1 MLVVVVSSKKTEEI
15 MTLKKITAA
24 GLLTA
29 SALVLA
35 ACGQQKSSQSQTK
48 QVLNWT
54 ESAQISTQDPSL
66 TTDSTSFQALLNTQE
81 GLYRLDKK
89 QKPQLALAKSA
100 KLTDGGKTY
109 TFVLRDAKWSNGQA
123 ITAND
128 FVYSY
133 RRTLNPKTKSSMA
146 FYLYQI
152 VNAEAINAGKKPV
165 SSLGVKALSKNKLQI
180 KLVRPVSYFKL
191 LLAFPLFFPENQQ
204 FIEKVGSKYGTAAKY
219 IISSGPFKLTKWT
232 GSNKQFTLVKNQNY
246 WDKKNVKLDKVNETI
261 SETSS
266 TAYNLYQAGKLDET
280 YLTGEQVKANK
291 GKSTFYDRPAS
302 AIQRLELNRKKVKA
316 FNNFNIRRAL
326 SLAID
331 RESLAKVLSDGSVAA
346 KGFVPSGMGNNPT
359 TGEAFYKEA
368 YVKEAVSYNL
378 KEAKKYLAKGYKELG
393 IKSLNLNLTVS
404 DTDSAKQVGE
414 FLQSKLGELPGV
426 KITVTT
432 LPYTTLISRQSAGNY
447 QLTIKNWQA
456 ILGDPINFLEV
467 FEKDSSYN
475 TSGFASSK
483 YDQLLNEAENVY
495 GNKPVQRWK
504 WLVAAEK
511 LLMNEQGTIPL
522 IQTAKPQLVQS
533 YVKNVSYNP
542 LGIPYD
548 FKLVYIKK

>member
-1 MLVVVVSSKKTEEI
+1 

-100 KLTDGGKTY
+100 KVTDGGKTY

-133 RRTLNPKTKSSMA
+133 LRSLNPKTKSSMA

-219 IISSGPFKLTKWT
+219 TISSGPFKLTKWT

-456 ILGDPINFLEV
+456 ILGDPINFLDV

-504 WLVAAEK
+504 RLVAAEK

>member
-1 MLVVVVSSKKTEEI
+1 

-35 ACGQQKSSQSQTK
+35 ACGQQKNSQSQTK

-100 KLTDGGKTY
+100 KVTDGGKTY

-219 IISSGPFKLTKWT
+219 TISSGPFKLTKWT

-393 IKSLNLNLTVS
+393 IKFLNLNLTVS

-456 ILGDPINFLEV
+456 ILGDPINFLDV

-504 WLVAAEK
+504 RLVAAEK

>member
-1 MLVVVVSSKKTEEI
+1 

-35 ACGQQKSSQSQTK
+35 ACGQQKNSQSQTK

-100 KLTDGGKTY
+100 KVTDGGKTY

-219 IISSGPFKLTKWT
+219 TISSGPFKLTKWT

-393 IKSLNLNLTVS
+393 IKFLNLNLTVS

-414 FLQSKLGELPGV
+414 FLQSKQGELPGV

-456 ILGDPINFLEV
+456 ILGDPINFLDV

-504 WLVAAEK
+504 RLVAAEK

>member
-1 MLVVVVSSKKTEEI
+1 

-100 KLTDGGKTY
+100 KVTDGGKTY

-133 RRTLNPKTKSSMA
+133 RRSLNPKTKSSMA

-219 IISSGPFKLTKWT
+219 TISSGPFKLTKWT

-456 ILGDPINFLEV
+456 ILGDPINFLDV

-475 TSGFASSK
+475 TGGFASSK

-504 WLVAAEK
+504 RLVAAEK

-533 YVKNVSYNP
+533 HVKNVSYNP

>member
-1 MLVVVVSSKKTEEI
+1 

-100 KLTDGGKTY
+100 KVTDGGKTY

-133 RRTLNPKTKSSMA
+133 RRSLNPKTKSSMA
-146 FYLYQI
+146 FYLYEI

-219 IISSGPFKLTKWT
+219 TISSGPFKLTKWT

-456 ILGDPINFLEV
+456 ILGDPINFLDV

-504 WLVAAEK
+504 RLVAAEK

>member
-1 MLVVVVSSKKTEEI
+1 

-29 SALVLA
+29 SALVLD
-35 ACGQQKSSQSQTK
+35 ACGQQKNSQSQTK

-100 KLTDGGKTY
+100 KVTDGGKTY

-123 ITAND
+123 ITPND
-128 FVYSY
+128 FAYSY
-133 RRTLNPKTKSSMA
+133 RRSLNPKTKSSMA
-146 FYLYQI
+146 FYFYQI

-219 IISSGPFKLTKWT
+219 TISSGPFKLTKWT

-378 KEAKKYLAKGYKELG
+378 KEAKKYLSKGYKELG

-426 KITVTT
+426 EITVTT

-456 ILGDPINFLEV
+456 ILGDPINFLDV

-504 WLVAAEK
+504 RLVAAEK

>member
-1 MLVVVVSSKKTEEI
+1 

-100 KLTDGGKTY
+100 KVTDGGKTY

-133 RRTLNPKTKSSMA
+133 LRTLNPKTKSSMA

-219 IISSGPFKLTKWT
+219 TISSGPFKLTKWT

-393 IKSLNLNLTVS
+393 IKSLSLNLTVS

-456 ILGDPINFLEV
+456 ILGDPINFLDV

-504 WLVAAEK
+504 RLVAAEK

-542 LGIPYD
+542 LGISYD

>member
-1 MLVVVVSSKKTEEI
+1 

-48 QVLNWT
+48 QVLNWI

-100 KLTDGGKTY
+100 KVTDGGKTY

-133 RRTLNPKTKSSMA
+133 RRSLNPKTKSSMA

-165 SSLGVKALSKNKLQI
+165 SSLSVKALSKNKLQI

-219 IISSGPFKLTKWT
+219 TISSGPFKLTKWT

-291 GKSTFYDRPAS
+291 GKSTFYDQPAS

-393 IKSLNLNLTVS
+393 IKFLNLNLTVS

-426 KITVTT
+426 KITVTI

-456 ILGDPINFLEV
+456 ILGDPINFLDV

-504 WLVAAEK
+504 RLVAAEK

>member
-1 MLVVVVSSKKTEEI
+1 

-100 KLTDGGKTY
+100 KVTDGGKTY

-133 RRTLNPKTKSSMA
+133 RRSLNPKTKSSMA

-219 IISSGPFKLTKWT
+219 TISSGPFKLTKWT

-426 KITVTT
+426 KITVTI
-432 LPYTTLISRQSAGNY
+432 LPYTTLISRQSAGKY
-447 QLTIKNWQA
+447 QLTIENWQA
-456 ILGDPINFLEV
+456 ILGDPINFLDV

-504 WLVAAEK
+504 RLVAAEK

>member
-1 MLVVVVSSKKTEEI
+1 

-48 QVLNWT
+48 QVLNWI

-100 KLTDGGKTY
+100 KVTDGGKTY

-133 RRTLNPKTKSSMA
+133 RRSLNPKTKSSMA

-165 SSLGVKALSKNKLQI
+165 SSLSVKALSKNKLQI

-219 IISSGPFKLTKWT
+219 TISSGPFKLTKWT

-291 GKSTFYDRPAS
+291 GKSTFYDQPAS

-368 YVKEAVSYNL
+368 YVREAVSYNL

-426 KITVTT
+426 KITVTI

-456 ILGDPINFLEV
+456 ILGDPINFLDV

-504 WLVAAEK
+504 RLVAAEK

>member
-1 MLVVVVSSKKTEEI
+1 

-100 KLTDGGKTY
+100 KVTDGGKTY

-219 IISSGPFKLTKWT
+219 TISSGPFKLTKWT

-456 ILGDPINFLEV
+456 ILGDPINFLDV

-504 WLVAAEK
+504 RLVAAEK

-522 IQTAKPQLVQS
+522 FQTAKPQLVQS

>member
-1 MLVVVVSSKKTEEI
+1 

-109 TFVLRDAKWSNGQA
+109 TFVLRNAKWSNGQA

-219 IISSGPFKLTKWT
+219 TISSGPFKLTKWT

-456 ILGDPINFLEV
+456 ILGDPINFLDV

-504 WLVAAEK
+504 RLVAAEK

-548 FKLVYIKK
+548 FKLVYVKK

>member
-1 MLVVVVSSKKTEEI
+1 
-15 MTLKKITAA
+15 MTLKKITAT

-35 ACGQQKSSQSQTK
+35 ACGQQKNSQSQTK

-100 KLTDGGKTY
+100 KVTDGGKTY

-180 KLVRPVSYFKL
+180 KLIRPVSYFKL

-219 IISSGPFKLTKWT
+219 TISSGPFKLTKWT

-291 GKSTFYDRPAS
+291 DKSTFYDRPAS

-456 ILGDPINFLEV
+456 ILGDPINFLDV

-504 WLVAAEK
+504 RLVAAEK

>member
-1 MLVVVVSSKKTEEI
+1 

-35 ACGQQKSSQSQTK
+35 ACGQQKSSQSQIK

-100 KLTDGGKTY
+100 KVTDGGKTY

-133 RRTLNPKTKSSMA
+133 RRSLNPKTKSSMA

-219 IISSGPFKLTKWT
+219 TISSGPFKLTKWT

-291 GKSTFYDRPAS
+291 GKSTFYDQPAS

-426 KITVTT
+426 KITVTI
-432 LPYTTLISRQSAGNY
+432 LPYTTLITRQSAGNY

-456 ILGDPINFLEV
+456 ILGDPINFLDV

-504 WLVAAEK
+504 RLVAAEK

-533 YVKNVSYNP
+533 YVKNASYNP

>member
-1 MLVVVVSSKKTEEI
+1 

-48 QVLNWT
+48 QVLNWI

-100 KLTDGGKTY
+100 KVTDGGKTY

-133 RRTLNPKTKSSMA
+133 RRSLNPKTKSSMA

-219 IISSGPFKLTKWT
+219 TISSGPFKLTKWT

-291 GKSTFYDRPAS
+291 GKSTFYDQPAS

-426 KITVTT
+426 KITVTI

-456 ILGDPINFLEV
+456 ILGDPINFLDV

-504 WLVAAEK
+504 RLVAAEK
-511 LLMNEQGTIPL
+511 LLMDEQGTIPL

>member
-1 MLVVVVSSKKTEEI
+1 

-35 ACGQQKSSQSQTK
+35 ACGQQKSSQSQSK

-219 IISSGPFKLTKWT
+219 TISSGPFKLTKWT

>member
-1 MLVVVVSSKKTEEI
+1 

-133 RRTLNPKTKSSMA
+133 QRTLNPKTKSAMA

-219 IISSGPFKLTKWT
+219 TISSGPFKLTKWT

-456 ILGDPINFLEV
+456 ILGDPINFLDV

-504 WLVAAEK
+504 RLVAAEK

-522 IQTAKPQLVQS
+522 IQTAKPQLLQS

>member
-1 MLVVVVSSKKTEEI
+1 

-100 KLTDGGKTY
+100 KVTDGGKTY

-133 RRTLNPKTKSSMA
+133 RRSLNPKTKSSMA

-219 IISSGPFKLTKWT
+219 TISSGPFKLTKWT

-280 YLTGEQVKANK
+280 YLTGEQVKAN
-291 GKSTFYDRPAS
+291 
-302 AIQRLELNRKKVKA
+302 
-316 FNNFNIRRAL
+316 
-326 SLAID
+326 
-331 RESLAKVLSDGSVAA
+331 
-346 KGFVPSGMGNNPT
+346 
-359 TGEAFYKEA
+359 
-368 YVKEAVSYNL
+368 
-378 KEAKKYLAKGYKELG
+378 
-393 IKSLNLNLTVS
+393 
-404 DTDSAKQVGE
+404 
-414 FLQSKLGELPGV
+414 
-426 KITVTT
+426 
-432 LPYTTLISRQSAGNY
+432 
-447 QLTIKNWQA
+447 
-456 ILGDPINFLEV
+456 
-467 FEKDSSYN
+467 
-475 TSGFASSK
+475 
-483 YDQLLNEAENVY
+483 
-495 GNKPVQRWK
+495 
-504 WLVAAEK
+504 
-511 LLMNEQGTIPL
+511 
-522 IQTAKPQLVQS
+522 
-533 YVKNVSYNP
+533 
-542 LGIPYD
+542 
-548 FKLVYIKK
+548 

>member
-1 MLVVVVSSKKTEEI
+1 

-100 KLTDGGKTY
+100 KVTDGGKTY

-219 IISSGPFKLTKWT
+219 TISSGPFKLTKWT
-232 GSNKQFTLVKNQNY
+232 GSNKQFTMVKNQNY

-456 ILGDPINFLEV
+456 ILGDPINFLDV

-504 WLVAAEK
+504 RLVAAEK

>member
-1 MLVVVVSSKKTEEI
+1 

-35 ACGQQKSSQSQTK
+35 ACGQQKRSQSQSK

-133 RRTLNPKTKSSMA
+133 QRTLNPKTKSSMA

-219 IISSGPFKLTKWT
+219 TISSGPFKLTKWT

-326 SLAID
+326 SLAIN

-456 ILGDPINFLEV
+456 ILGDPINFLDV

-504 WLVAAEK
+504 RLVAAEK

>member
-1 MLVVVVSSKKTEEI
+1 

-29 SALVLA
+29 SAFVLA

-54 ESAQISTQDPSL
+54 ESVQISTQDPSL

-100 KLTDGGKTY
+100 KVTDGGKTY

-133 RRTLNPKTKSSMA
+133 RRSLNPKTKSSMA

-219 IISSGPFKLTKWT
+219 TISSGPFKLTKWT

-246 WDKKNVKLDKVNETI
+246 WHKKNVKLDKVNETI

-326 SLAID
+326 SFAID

-426 KITVTT
+426 KITVTI

-447 QLTIKNWQA
+447 QLTIENWQA
-456 ILGDPINFLEV
+456 ILGDPINFLDV

-504 WLVAAEK
+504 RLVAAEK

>member
-1 MLVVVVSSKKTEEI
+1 

-100 KLTDGGKTY
+100 KVTDGGKTY

-133 RRTLNPKTKSSMA
+133 RRSLNPKTKSSMA

-219 IISSGPFKLTKWT
+219 TISSGPFKLTKWT

-316 FNNFNIRRAL
+316 FNNFNIRRACPWL
-326 SLAID
+326 STERAWP
-331 RESLAKVLSDGSVAA
+331 RS
-346 KGFVPSGMGNNPT
+346 
-359 TGEAFYKEA
+359 
-368 YVKEAVSYNL
+368 
-378 KEAKKYLAKGYKELG
+378 
-393 IKSLNLNLTVS
+393 
-404 DTDSAKQVGE
+404 
-414 FLQSKLGELPGV
+414 
-426 KITVTT
+426 
-432 LPYTTLISRQSAGNY
+432 
-447 QLTIKNWQA
+447 
-456 ILGDPINFLEV
+456 
-467 FEKDSSYN
+467 
-475 TSGFASSK
+475 
-483 YDQLLNEAENVY
+483 
-495 GNKPVQRWK
+495 
-504 WLVAAEK
+504 
-511 LLMNEQGTIPL
+511 
-522 IQTAKPQLVQS
+522 
-533 YVKNVSYNP
+533 
-542 LGIPYD
+542 
-548 FKLVYIKK
+548 

>member
-1 MLVVVVSSKKTEEI
+1 

-35 ACGQQKSSQSQTK
+35 ACGQQKNSQSQTK

-100 KLTDGGKTY
+100 KVTDGGKTY

-133 RRTLNPKTKSSMA
+133 RRSLNPKTKSSMA

-165 SSLGVKALSKNKLQI
+165 SSLGVKALSKNNLQI

-219 IISSGPFKLTKWT
+219 TISSGPFKLTKWT

-280 YLTGEQVKANK
+280 YLTREQVKANK
-291 GKSTFYDRPAS
+291 GKSTFYGRPAS

-426 KITVTT
+426 KITVTI

-456 ILGDPINFLEV
+456 ILGDPINFLDV

-504 WLVAAEK
+504 RLVAAEK

-548 FKLVYIKK
+548 FKLLYIKK

>member
-1 MLVVVVSSKKTEEI
+1 

-100 KLTDGGKTY
+100 KVTDGGKTY

-133 RRTLNPKTKSSMA
+133 RRSLNPKTKSSMA

-219 IISSGPFKLTKWT
+219 TISSGPFKLTKWT

-359 TGEAFYKEA
+359 TGEAFYKET

-456 ILGDPINFLEV
+456 ILGDPINFLDV

-504 WLVAAEK
+504 RLVAAEK

>member
-1 MLVVVVSSKKTEEI
+1 

-100 KLTDGGKTY
+100 KVTDGGKTY

-133 RRTLNPKTKSSMA
+133 RRSLNPKTKSSMA

-219 IISSGPFKLTKWT
+219 TISSGPFKLTKWT

-291 GKSTFYDRPAS
+291 GKSTFYDQPAS

-426 KITVTT
+426 KITVTI
-432 LPYTTLISRQSAGNY
+432 LPYTTLITRQSAGNY

-456 ILGDPINFLEV
+456 ILGDPINFLDV

-504 WLVAAEK
+504 RLVAAEK

-533 YVKNVSYNP
+533 YVKNASYNP

>member
-1 MLVVVVSSKKTEEI
+1 MI
-15 MTLKKITAA
+15 LKKITAA

-48 QVLNWT
+48 QVLNWI

-100 KLTDGGKTY
+100 KVTDGGKTY

-133 RRTLNPKTKSSMA
+133 RRSLNPKTKSSMA

-219 IISSGPFKLTKWT
+219 TISSGPFKLTKWT

-291 GKSTFYDRPAS
+291 GKSTFYDQPAS

-426 KITVTT
+426 KITVTI

-456 ILGDPINFLEV
+456 ILGDPINFLDV

-504 WLVAAEK
+504 RLVAAEK

>member
-1 MLVVVVSSKKTEEI
+1 

-100 KLTDGGKTY
+100 KVTDGGKTY

-133 RRTLNPKTKSSMA
+133 RRSLNPKTKSSMA

-219 IISSGPFKLTKWT
+219 TISSGPFKLTKWT

-291 GKSTFYDRPAS
+291 GKSTFYDQPAS

-426 KITVTT
+426 KITVTI

-447 QLTIKNWQA
+447 QLTIENWQA
-456 ILGDPINFLEV
+456 ILGDPINFLDV

-504 WLVAAEK
+504 RLVAAEK

>member
-1 MLVVVVSSKKTEEI
+1 

-35 ACGQQKSSQSQTK
+35 ACGQQKNSQSQTK

-100 KLTDGGKTY
+100 KVTDGGKTY

-180 KLVRPVSYFKL
+180 KLIRPVSYFKL
-191 LLAFPLFFPENQQ
+191 LLAFPLFFPKNQQ

-219 IISSGPFKLTKWT
+219 TISSGPFKLTKWT

-291 GKSTFYDRPAS
+291 DKSTFYDRPAS

-456 ILGDPINFLEV
+456 ILGDPINFLDV

-504 WLVAAEK
+504 RLVAAEK

>member
-1 MLVVVVSSKKTEEI
+1 

-100 KLTDGGKTY
+100 KVTDGGKTY

-165 SSLGVKALSKNKLQI
+165 SSLGVKALSKNNLQI

-219 IISSGPFKLTKWT
+219 TISSGPFKLTKWT
-232 GSNKQFTLVKNQNY
+232 GSNQQFTMVKNQNY

-414 FLQSKLGELPGV
+414 FLQSKLDELPGV

-456 ILGDPINFLEV
+456 ILGDPINFLDV

-504 WLVAAEK
+504 RLVAAEK

>member
-1 MLVVVVSSKKTEEI
+1 

-35 ACGQQKSSQSQTK
+35 ACGQQKNSQSQTK

-100 KLTDGGKTY
+100 KVTDGGKTY

-219 IISSGPFKLTKWT
+219 TISSGPFKLTKWT
-232 GSNKQFTLVKNQNY
+232 GSNKQFTLVKKQNY

-393 IKSLNLNLTVS
+393 IKFLNLNLTVS

-456 ILGDPINFLEV
+456 ILGDPINFLDV

-504 WLVAAEK
+504 RLVAAEK

>member
-1 MLVVVVSSKKTEEI
+1 

-48 QVLNWT
+48 QVLNWI

-100 KLTDGGKTY
+100 KVTDGGKTY

-133 RRTLNPKTKSSMA
+133 RRSLNPKTKSSMA

-219 IISSGPFKLTKWT
+219 TISSGPFKLTKLT

-291 GKSTFYDRPAS
+291 GKSTFYDQPAS

-426 KITVTT
+426 KITVTI

-447 QLTIKNWQA
+447 QLTIENWQA
-456 ILGDPINFLEV
+456 ILGDPINFLDV

-504 WLVAAEK
+504 RLVAAEK

>member
-1 MLVVVVSSKKTEEI
+1 

-35 ACGQQKSSQSQTK
+35 ACGQQKNSQSQTK

-100 KLTDGGKTY
+100 KVTDGGKTY

-219 IISSGPFKLTKWT
+219 TISSGPFKLTKWT
-232 GSNKQFTLVKNQNY
+232 GSNKQFTMVKNQNY

-456 ILGDPINFLEV
+456 ILGDPINFLDV

-504 WLVAAEK
+504 RLVAAEK

>member
-1 MLVVVVSSKKTEEI
+1 

-35 ACGQQKSSQSQTK
+35 ACGQQKNSQSQTK

-100 KLTDGGKTY
+100 KVTDGGKTY

-133 RRTLNPKTKSSMA
+133 RRSLNPKTKSSMA

-219 IISSGPFKLTKWT
+219 TISSGPFKLTKWT

-280 YLTGEQVKANK
+280 YLTREQVKANK
-291 GKSTFYDRPAS
+291 GKSTFYGRPAS

-346 KGFVPSGMGNNPT
+346 KG
-359 TGEAFYKEA
+359 
-368 YVKEAVSYNL
+368 
-378 KEAKKYLAKGYKELG
+378 YKELG

-426 KITVTT
+426 KITVTI

-456 ILGDPINFLEV
+456 ILGDPINFLDV

-504 WLVAAEK
+504 RLVAAEK

>member
-1 MLVVVVSSKKTEEI
+1 

-100 KLTDGGKTY
+100 KVTDGGKTY

-133 RRTLNPKTKSSMA
+133 RRSLNPKTKSSMA

-219 IISSGPFKLTKWT
+219 TISSGPFKLTKWT

-291 GKSTFYDRPAS
+291 GKSTFYDQPAS
-302 AIQRLELNRKKVKA
+302 VIQRLELNRKKVKA

-359 TGEAFYKEA
+359 TGETFYKEA

-426 KITVTT
+426 KITVTI

-456 ILGDPINFLEV
+456 ILGDPINFLDV

-504 WLVAAEK
+504 RLVAAEK

>member
-1 MLVVVVSSKKTEEI
+1 

-100 KLTDGGKTY
+100 KVTDGGKTY

-133 RRTLNPKTKSSMA
+133 RRSLNPKTKSSMA

-219 IISSGPFKLTKWT
+219 TISSGPFKLTKWT

-426 KITVTT
+426 KITVTI

-447 QLTIKNWQA
+447 QLTIENWQA
-456 ILGDPINFLEV
+456 ILGDPINFLDV
-467 FEKDSSYN
+467 FEKDSCYN

-504 WLVAAEK
+504 RLVAAEK